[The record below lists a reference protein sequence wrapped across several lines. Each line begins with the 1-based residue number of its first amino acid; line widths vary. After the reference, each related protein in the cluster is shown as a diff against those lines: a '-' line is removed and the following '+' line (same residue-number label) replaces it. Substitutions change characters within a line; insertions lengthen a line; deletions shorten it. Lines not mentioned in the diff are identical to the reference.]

1 MSNTCGTAENLYL
14 VIPAYNEQEN
24 LKDVIDQWYPIVETI
39 GNGSRLVI
47 VDDGSRDQTY
57 PMLLQAAQMHPLL
70 TPLTKPNSGHGAT
83 VLFAYHYALDHGANY
98 VFQTDS
104 DGQTLAEEFWPFWAL
119 RHDYDFIIGDRRTR
133 QDGLSRVVVTKTLKA
148 VIRVCFGVSVPD
160 ANTPFRLMEAESLRE
175 NLRFIPKDFHLSNV
189 VLSVLYLRKHQ
200 RVKYLPIT
208 FRPRQGGV
216 NSIDLPKI
224 FKIGCRALRDFRAID
239 HALKQ
244 QGV

>member
-1 MSNTCGTAENLYL
+1 M
-14 VIPAYNEQEN
+14 
-24 LKDVIDQWYPIVETI
+24 
-39 GNGSRLVI
+39 
-47 VDDGSRDQTY
+47 
-57 PMLLQAAQMHPLL
+57 
-70 TPLTKPNSGHGAT
+70 
-83 VLFAYHYALDHGANY
+83 
-98 VFQTDS
+98 FQTDS

-133 QDGLSRVVVTKTLKA
+133 QDGLSRVLVTKTLKA

>member
-1 MSNTCGTAENLYL
+1 MSNTCGTAESLYL

-57 PMLLQAAQMHPLL
+57 PMLLQAAQTHPLL

-104 DGQTLAEEFWPFWAL
+104 DGQTLAEEF
-119 RHDYDFIIGDRRTR
+119 
-133 QDGLSRVVVTKTLKA
+133 VTKTLKA
-148 VIRVCFGVSVPD
+148 VIRACFGVSVPD

-175 NLRFIPKDFHLSNV
+175 NLRFIPKGFHLSNV

>member
-119 RHDYDFIIGDRRTR
+119 RHDYDFIIGDRR
-133 QDGLSRVVVTKTLKA
+133 
-148 VIRVCFGVSVPD
+148 IRVCFGVSVPD
-160 ANTPFRLMEAESLRE
+160 ANTPFRLMEAETLRE
-175 NLRFIPKDFHLSNV
+175 NLRFIPKGFHLSNV

-239 HALKQ
+239 RALKQ